1 MAGVPGL
8 LLVFL
13 EGGAWHYEPA
23 GTDVQPISHLNP
35 GLVNRLLSTSGEA
48 LSQIRGEVVLG
59 VFLML
64 VIVASGHDQAAG
76 AFDLQLFFKLSE
88 EPVSSSYL
96 RDNLLTIDSF
106 HVHQFLPEFLIQFSQ
121 VHFGASYDIRRFC
134 NIGSAET
141 ETLPRLSW
149 IFTFQTR
156 NDRPKIGQVQNG
168 RTLLQAAHTPA
179 TSRLPPF
186 HSERSSKPGILSES
200 VLEYALF
207 GFRQSRESGNQTRL
221 SFREASPGLGSK
233 LALDWPGGPS
243 FGNCATE
250 W

>member
-1 MAGVPGL
+1 
-8 LLVFL
+8 
-13 EGGAWHYEPA
+13 
-23 GTDVQPISHLNP
+23 
-35 GLVNRLLSTSGEA
+35 
-48 LSQIRGEVVLG
+48 
-59 VFLML
+59 ML
-64 VIVASGHDQAAG
+64 VIVASGHDQSAG
-76 AFDLQLFFKLSE
+76 ASDLQLLFKLSE

-106 HVHQFLPEFLIQFSQ
+106 HVHKLLPEFLIQFSQ

-134 NIGSAET
+134 DIGSAET

-156 NDRPKIGQVQNG
+156 YDRPKIGRVQNE

-179 TSRLPPF
+179 TYRLPPF
-186 HSERSSKPGILSES
+186 HSERNSKPGILSDS
-200 VLEYALF
+200 LLENNTLF